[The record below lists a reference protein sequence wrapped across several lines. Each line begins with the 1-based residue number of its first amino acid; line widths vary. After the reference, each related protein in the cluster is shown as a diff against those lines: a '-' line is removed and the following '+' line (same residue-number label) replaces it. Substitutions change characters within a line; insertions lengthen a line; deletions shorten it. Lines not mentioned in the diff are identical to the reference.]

1 MLAFLNVWE
10 KNIFNL
16 PLPKKI
22 VVFQRRIFWYFFNG
36 CFIKCGG
43 DIFNL
48 QFTQWRKSRLSL
60 EVKEFTQSKEAGAD
74 LVKSDFEII
83 FKKWKFDT
91 FIQKVKAKNKFR
103 TKWKYREKSSHNQRK
118 QVQIW
123 YNQIS
128 DYNLKKIKI
137 RKSNSKQEKSNLTRN
152 EIELT

>member
-16 PLPKKI
+16 PLPNKI
-22 VVFQRRIFWYFFNG
+22 VVLQRRIFWYFFNG

-83 FKKWKFDT
+83 VKSESLTLLFKKWKRKINFVRSESIGKRAHT
-91 FIQKVKAKNKFR
+91 TKGSRCRFGIIRFQIIILNKS
-103 TKWKYREKSSHNQRK
+103 KLES
-118 QVQIW
+118 QILNKK
-123 YNQIS
+123 NQI
-128 DYNLKKIKI
+128 
-137 RKSNSKQEKSNLTRN
+137 
-152 EIELT
+152 